1 MYGSLREYLK
11 HCQEKMHSTP
21 LHGTQPSSPSH
32 LTHEPAWYRAMSEY
46 MAQRSSRYIE
56 EEEICDCYA
65 ENPWNLY
72 RNFDGGQCVF
82 RQHLAHSSSTYY
94 NQQIVNSLE
103 LVEPISPC
111 TCDGEEEEQRQLHNH
126 LYYQEQSDH
135 NPHQPVGSDHHHH
148 QPVGNDRPTRQE
160 QHCQHRENR
169 YSSHPLPDCCDGSE
183 LSGSDIVNFALQ
195 IARGM
200 EHLQRMKVWKSLIT

>member
-11 HCQEKMHSTP
+11 HCQKRIKSSP
-21 LHGTQPSSPSH
+21 LYDTQPSSPSP
-32 LTHEPAWYRAMSEY
+32 LTHEPAWYRGLSQY

-56 EEEICDCYA
+56 EATCECYT

-82 RQHLAHSSSTYY
+82 RQHLAHSGSGYY

-103 LVEPISPC
+103 LVEPVSPC
-111 TCDGEEEEQRQLHNH
+111 TCDGEEGEEQRQLHDH
-126 LYYQEQSDH
+126 LYYQQQSD
-135 NPHQPVGSDHHHH
+135 DHHQQRVDEHH
-148 QPVGNDRPTRQE
+148 SNLQTPI
-160 QHCQHRENR
+160 HCQHREQR
-169 YSSHPLPDCCDGSE
+169 SSSHPLPDCCDGCE
-183 LSGSDIVNFALQ
+183 LSACDIVNFALQ

-200 EHLQRMKVWKSLIT
+200 EHLQQMKV